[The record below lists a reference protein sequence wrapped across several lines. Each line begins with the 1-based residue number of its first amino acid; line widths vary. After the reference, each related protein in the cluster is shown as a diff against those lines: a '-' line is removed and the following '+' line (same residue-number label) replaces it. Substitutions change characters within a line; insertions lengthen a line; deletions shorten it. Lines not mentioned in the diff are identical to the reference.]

1 MTLREYPTVRVTVP
15 ALERRL
21 LTDDGTVLHAT
32 YAPGPG
38 GPVAVVL
45 VHGFNVSS
53 AAAPNMVIQRILNEE
68 FPVVALDLRGHGRSD
83 GVSTLG
89 DREIHD
95 VAAAVTWARVLGH
108 PRVVTVGF
116 SLGGAV
122 VLRHAGLVGGVAGV
136 VAVSPPAFWAYRGT
150 AIMRLLHLGIEN
162 PLGRAY
168 LRTANRTRVTPPP
181 WPLPWPEHP
190 ARTAGRIPP
199 TPFLVVHGRQDG
211 FFPLEH
217 PQALARGAAE
227 GAAVR
232 GVVDNT
238 EVWIEDF
245 GHAEAA
251 IPPDLVRRIS
261 SWARRWTAP
270 PSTSTGLHSTR

>member
-1 MTLREYPTVRVTVP
+1 MRQSVP

-32 YAPGPG
+32 YSPGPG

-53 AAAPNMVIQRILNEE
+53 GAAPNMAIQGILNEE

-89 DREIHD
+89 EREIHD
-95 VAAAVTWARVLGH
+95 VAAAVAWARLLAH
-108 PRVVTVGF
+108 PDVVTVGF

-136 VAVSPPAFWAYRGT
+136 VAVSPPAFWYYRGT

-190 ARTAGRIPP
+190 ARTAARIPP
-199 TPFLVVHGRQDG
+199 TPFLVVHGRQDA

-227 GAAVR
+227 GSSDR

-251 IPPDLVRRIS
+251 IPADLVRRIS
-261 SWARRWTAP
+261 SWVADRT
-270 PSTSTGLHSTR
+270 PSPSAGPRSTR